1 MKRRTPHVLPA
12 LVADRSD
19 TGGARVLDM
28 PGLVELAWLPGAGH
42 TTWVCDWPDPIR
54 SECEAIIG
62 ALQPRSSVEIYVP
75 NLDHAGQPINARQF
89 AEELR
94 REIRSTTGGQTSFR
108 SDEADF
114 CPPGGADLVEDT
126 LVIKTLLPTVVNDA
140 MRLWMVALLVGYGLA
155 ADQDV
160 VQVEIAGHGYWIH
173 TRLLRPG
180 GGHSSSGTNGDP
192 STRRPRRVCSTAS

>member
-1 MKRRTPHVLPA
+1 MKHPSSNATPSFVPHGK
-12 LVADRSD
+12 DD
-19 TGGARVLDM
+19 GGVQVLDV

-42 TTWVCDWPDPIR
+42 TTWVCEWPDPIR
-54 SECEAIIG
+54 SECELILG
-62 ALQPRSSVEIYVP
+62 VLRPRCSVEIYVP

-114 CPPGGADLVEDT
+114 CPPGGAGLVEDT

-140 MRLWMVALLVGYGLA
+140 MRLWMVSLLLRFGLV

-160 VQVEIAGHGYWIH
+160 VQVEIAAHGYWIH
-173 TRLLRPG
+173 TGLLRPG
-180 GGHSSSGTNGDP
+180 VHESSNGTNDDP
-192 STRRPRRVCSTAS
+192 SSRRPRRVCSTAS